1 MMLKSDFFQF
11 RQKKKNLVKL
21 INNIK
26 TYLMLGLVRVLSQH
40 IKMI

>member
-1 MMLKSDFFQF
+1 MLKSRFFEF
-11 RQKKKNLVKL
+11 KQKKKFFVKL
-21 INNIK
+21 INNIT